1 MFLPRLQ
8 GRCFC
13 PDCKGDVFAP
23 TTRASTCFTATD
35 GIAPTTRA
43 SKADGI
49 VYLKGL
55 SLLIISK
62 KLILPDLSSFFSASS
77 SPSSSSSPA
86 PATFFKSYVNG

>member
-1 MFLPRLQ
+1 MQ

-23 TTRASTCFTATD
+23 TARASACFTAAD

-49 VYLKGL
+49 VYLNGL

-62 KLILPDLSSFFSASS
+62 KLMLPDLSSFFFESS

-86 PATFFKSYVNG
+86 PATLSTSYVNG